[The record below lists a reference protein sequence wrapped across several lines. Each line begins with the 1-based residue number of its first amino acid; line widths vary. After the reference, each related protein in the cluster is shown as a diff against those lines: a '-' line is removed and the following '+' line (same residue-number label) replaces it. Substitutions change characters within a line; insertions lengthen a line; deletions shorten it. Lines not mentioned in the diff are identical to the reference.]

1 MTKGR
6 VEPSIVLTM
15 VRVMPIV
22 VQVVRQ
28 ITIVPQMTSPQ
39 EKQPREQ
46 K

>member
-1 MTKGR
+1 MMKGR

-28 ITIVPQMTSPQ
+28 IITMPQMISP
-39 EKQPREQ
+39 
-46 K
+46 